1 MKISVSMLSAY
12 LYCPRK
18 LFLQRILRV
27 EEIPKESIV
36 LGSIRHEV
44 YDFINKA
51 EESIVRKIT
60 EKIDYGRL
68 KEIYKQAYINKV
80 REAIIKNKSR
90 IKEVNL
96 EMTGI
101 FRKTWPYIMAE
112 AEERATNIF
121 NFITEH
127 NIYGKELWEKLTPKI
142 LSEISIESDTLQL
155 KGIIDKI
162 EVHNERYVPI
172 ELKTGKMPKEGIWPG
187 HKIQVVAYALM
198 LEERYN
204 TEVKEAFV
212 HYLDSKERRHI
223 GINPFM
229 KEEIIGL
236 VREIQELLEKKSLPE
251 YCQNRNKCTNCGIR
265 DICYNEQEVDALM
278 SGIQ

>member
-101 FRKTWPYIMAE
+101 FRKTWPYIIAE

-142 LSEISIESDTLQL
+142 LSEITIESDSLKLFLELFFPITLFR
-155 KGIIDKI
+155 IYC
-162 EVHNERYVPI
+162 V
-172 ELKTGKMPKEGIWPG
+172 
-187 HKIQVVAYALM
+187 
-198 LEERYN
+198 
-204 TEVKEAFV
+204 
-212 HYLDSKERRHI
+212 
-223 GINPFM
+223 
-229 KEEIIGL
+229 
-236 VREIQELLEKKSLPE
+236 LL
-251 YCQNRNKCTNCGIR
+251 
-265 DICYNEQEVDALM
+265 
-278 SGIQ
+278 